1 MGGRQLVRFTL
12 VEREERTKYT
22 RTRRKRMTTQEGT
35 GAMAPLFA
43 PEASSSEHE
52 DGDASTQLKQVVTTT
67 AVASIPATQVTTTTT
82 NAKALSEDF
91 YNLNA
96 CTVVVTLQF
105 YPVATGEEGQQR
117 RVLLSIQNG
126 AGNKDELPL
135 LAIVTQD
142 ELGGPLPQA
151 LLDLWARLEA
161 DLPLRKQRQD
171 ERVAKA
177 AVTRSSAVITGSK
190 KMTAAKPASPPLPP
204 TTTTPIE
211 KEGLG
216 MSGLFDATE

>member
-1 MGGRQLVRFTL
+1 M
-12 VEREERTKYT
+12 
-22 RTRRKRMTTQEGT
+22 MTQQET
-35 GAMAPLFA
+35 AAMAPLFA
-43 PEASSSEHE
+43 AETPPPNSPSTDQHVVSPSDEEQEVGEESEKE
-52 DGDASTQLKQVVTTT
+52 DGGASNEQKLVATPT
-67 AVASIPATQVTTTTT
+67 AVASIPATQVATTT

-105 YPVATGEEGQQR
+105 YPVTAGEEGQRR

-126 AGNKDELPL
+126 AGNKDDLPL

-161 DLPLRKQRQD
+161 DLPLRKQRKD
-171 ERVAKA
+171 ERA
-177 AVTRSSAVITGSK
+177 AQAEVSRASAVITSGK
-190 KMTAAKPASPPLPP
+190 KSSSSQTATKPVSPPLPP
-204 TTTTPIE
+204 TTTTPIN

-216 MSGLFDATE
+216 MSGLFDTAE